1 MLEQSN
7 YPVHWENLDQETY
20 MRRVLEYQADQIEM
34 VLTSHRVPGRVTG
47 GVVTPRWVSYQVVP
61 EITTKVSR
69 IIALSEELALRL
81 GAQCVRVSRQGPA
94 VQVDV
99 PREDGQVVRLINLCR
114 RLREIPRQ
122 TAVLGLDETGVPLL
136 LRLPSPEVAHVLVA
150 GTTGSGKTAL
160 VRSMALSLAMHNR
173 LGEIQMVFIDPKGN
187 GFDPF
192 TSFDT
197 MGGGLPHLLR
207 PAVQEVHQAIFLLG
221 EMVEE
226 MVRRDR
232 ENISEPRVVIFID
245 EVADLMEQG
254 GKAMDRLMTRLTQ
267 RGRSAGIHMIACT
280 QKPLVAS
287 IGSLT
292 RSNFPVRLV
301 GSVASADDAKIAAGI
316 AGTGA
321 EKLLGRGDFLLVAK
335 GHVTRFQAAYVSDQ
349 EIRQIV
355 SRMNAGGR
363 HSRRWLT
370 EEPTV
375 RLATGTD
382 GRSSAAPQPKLK
394 RQNLGLMFGHQL
406 RLIK

>member
-1 MLEQSN
+1 
-7 YPVHWENLDQETY
+7 

-34 VLTSHRVPGRVTG
+34 VLTSHRVPARVTG
-47 GVVTPRWVSYQVVP
+47 GVVTPRWVSYRVLP
-61 EITTKVSR
+61 ELSTKVSK
-69 IIALSEELALRL
+69 IIGLSEELALRL
-81 GAQCVRVSRQGPA
+81 GAQRVRVSRQGPSL
-94 VQVDV
+94 QIDV
-99 PREDGQVVRLINLCR
+99 PREDGQVVRLLNLCR
-114 RLREIPRQ
+114 RIKDVPKQ
-122 TAVLGLDETGVPLL
+122 TAILGMDETGTPLL
-136 LRLPSPEVAHVLVA
+136 LRLPSPEVAHVLIA

-160 VRSMALSLAMHNR
+160 ARSMALSLAMHNR
-173 LGEIQMVFIDPKGN
+173 LGEVQMVFIDPKGN

-192 TSFDT
+192 VLFERAS
-197 MGGGLPHLLR
+197 GGLPHLLR
-207 PAVQEVHQAIFLLG
+207 PAVSDVHQAVFLLG

-232 ENISEPRVVIFID
+232 ENISEPRVIIFID

-267 RGRSAGIHMIACT
+267 RGRSAGLHIIACT

-301 GSVASADDAKIAAGI
+301 GSVASADDAKIAAGMP
-316 AGTGA
+316 GTGA

-335 GHVTRFQAAYVSDQ
+335 GNVTRFQAAYISEQ
-349 EIRQIV
+349 EIRQII

-363 HSRRWLT
+363 YSRRWLT
-370 EEPTV
+370 VAQPEP
-375 RLATGTD
+375 LPATGTD
-382 GRSSAAPQPKLK
+382 GRVINTPATALPAQSPSQTEPKAK
-394 RQNLGLMFGHQL
+394 RRGLGLMFGSQL

>member
-1 MLEQSN
+1 
-7 YPVHWENLDQETY
+7 
-20 MRRVLEYQADQIEM
+20 MRRILEYQADQIEM
-34 VLTSHRVPGRVTG
+34 VLNSHRVPGRVTG
-47 GVVTPRWVSYQVVP
+47 GIVTPRWVSYQVLPDVS
-61 EITTKVSR
+61 TKISR
-69 IIALSEELALRL
+69 IVALSEELALRL
-81 GAQCVRVSRQGPA
+81 DAQRVRVSRQGAA

-99 PREDGQVVRLINLCR
+99 PREDGQVVRLINLCQR
-114 RLREIPRQ
+114 IKEIPKQ
-122 TAVLGLDETGVPLL
+122 TAVLGLDESGIPLL

-173 LGEIQMVFIDPKGN
+173 LGEVQMIFIDPKGN

-192 TSFDT
+192 ASLD
-197 MGGGLPHLLR
+197 GGGFLPHLLR
-207 PAVQEVHQAIFLLG
+207 PTVRDVHQAIFLLG

-232 ENISEPRVVIFID
+232 EKISEPRVIIFID
-245 EVADLMEQG
+245 ELADVMEQG

-267 RGRSAGIHMIACT
+267 RGRSAGLHIVACT

-287 IGSLT
+287 IGSIT

-335 GHVTRFQAAYVSDQ
+335 GHVTRFQAAYVNEQ
-349 EIRQIV
+349 EIRQII
-355 SRMNAGGR
+355 SRMNAGR
-363 HSRRWLT
+363 SHSRRWLS
-370 EEPTV
+370 EDHIQQ
-375 RLATGTD
+375 ATGTE
-382 GRSSAAPQPKLK
+382 GRAASPVAAQPKPK
-394 RQNLGLMFGHQL
+394 RGRLSLMFGHQL

>member
-1 MLEQSN
+1 MLEPSAH
-7 YPVHWENLDQETY
+7 PVHWENLDPETY

-34 VLTSHRVPGRVTG
+34 VLTNHRVPGRVTG
-47 GVVTPRWVSYQVVP
+47 GVVTPRWVSYHVLPSVS
-61 EITTKVSR
+61 TKVSR
-69 IIALSEELALRL
+69 IVALSEELALRL
-81 GAQCVRVSRQGPA
+81 GAQHVRVSRQGAA

-99 PREDGQVVRLINLCR
+99 PREDGQIVRLLNLCR
-114 RLREIPRQ
+114 RLTEVPRQ
-122 TAVLGLDETGVPLL
+122 TAILGLDERGVPLL
-136 LRLPSPEVAHVLVA
+136 LRLTSPEVAHVLVA

-160 VRSMALSLAMHNR
+160 VRSIALSLAMHNR
-173 LGEIQMVFIDPKGN
+173 LGEVQMVFIDPKGN
-187 GFDPF
+187 GFEPF
-192 TSFDT
+192 TLFDT
-197 MGGGLPHLLR
+197 AGGGLPHLLR
-207 PAVQEVHQAIFLLG
+207 PPVQEVHQAIFLLG

-232 ENISEPRVVIFID
+232 ENVSEPRVVIFID

-254 GKAMDRLMTRLTQ
+254 GRAMDRLMTRLTQ
-267 RGRSAGIHMIACT
+267 RGRSAGLHIVACT

-316 AGTGA
+316 PGTGA

-349 EIRQIV
+349 EIRQVV

-363 HSRRWLT
+363 RSRRWLT
-370 EEPTV
+370 EEDGV
-375 RLATGTD
+375 QAATGTD
-382 GRSSAAPQPKLK
+382 GRAVEVPRPKPK
-394 RQNLGLMFGHQL
+394 RRRFDLMFGHQL